1 MPAIEQNSKAN
12 SILSSV
18 MLSQAILESAWGTSY
33 LATHGNNLFGIKANA
48 AWMGDTIEII
58 TNEYR
63 DGEKK
68 QEKHL
73 FRKYNSWNESVADYA
88 KFFTSTPWRI
98 KNYQSFREATDYQQ
112 AILALRQ
119 SGYAT
124 DPKYGEKIRS
134 IIENYKLYLLD
145 N

>member
-1 MPAIEQNSKAN
+1 
-12 SILSSV
+12 
-18 MLSQAILESAWGTSY
+18 
-33 LATHGNNLFGIKANA
+33 
-48 AWMGDTIEII
+48 II

-73 FRKYNSWNESVADYA
+73 FRKYNSWNESVVDYA

-124 DPKYGEKIRS
+124 DPKYGEKLRS

>member
-1 MPAIEQNSKAN
+1 MPAIEQSSKSN

-33 LATHGNNLFGIKANA
+33 LATQGNNLFGIKADTTWTGA
-48 AWMGDTIEII
+48 TIEII

-63 DGEKK
+63 NGETK

-88 KFFTSTPWRI
+88 KFFTSTPWRT
-98 KNYQSFREATDYQQ
+98 KNYQNYREATDYQQ
-112 AILALRQ
+112 AILALKQ

-124 DPKYGEKIRS
+124 DPKYGEKLQS
-134 IIENYKLYLLD
+134 IIEAYKLYYLD
-145 N
+145 S

>member
-1 MPAIEQNSKAN
+1 M
-12 SILSSV
+12 
-18 MLSQAILESAWGTSY
+18 GTSY
-33 LATHGNNLFGIKANA
+33 LATHGNNLFGIKADA
-48 AWMGDTIEII
+48 AWTGATIEII

-98 KNYQSFREATDYQQ
+98 KITRVSERQLIINKRF
-112 AILALRQ
+112 LR
-119 SGYAT
+119 
-124 DPKYGEKIRS
+124 
-134 IIENYKLYLLD
+134 
-145 N
+145 